1 MILRASMSNVGEKRR
16 CSVCNELVKITAL
29 TPNDN
34 NWYTQQLECGHTGR
48 IRIIEENLKV
58 ELEASNHQDVTDE
71 TNRQR
76 TKKES
81 AA

>member
-1 MILRASMSNVGEKRR
+1 MSNVGERRR

-29 TPNDN
+29 IPNDD

-48 IRIIEENLKV
+48 IRIIEPVEENLKE

-71 TNRQR
+71 TNRQ
-76 TKKES
+76 
-81 AA
+81 

>member
-1 MILRASMSNVGEKRR
+1 MSNVGERRR

-29 TPNDN
+29 TPNDD

-48 IRIIEENLKV
+48 IRIIEPVEENLKE

-71 TNRQR
+71 TNRQ
-76 TKKES
+76 
-81 AA
+81 